1 MNKVRNLIAGLTIVS
16 LLAVGIV
23 AVAGNGF
30 SDTTDWA
37 PQQQATGDCD
47 LYERDAD
54 GDGILNSEDA
64 DWTRPLDGNGY
75 GKSEGLGQGNAG
87 NRPLDGSGY
96 GAGQGGGLGQ
106 GAGSGLQ
113 DRSCL

>member
-1 MNKVRNLIAGLTIVS
+1 MNKVRNLIVGLTIVS

-30 SDTTDWA
+30 SGTTDWA

-47 LYERDAD
+47 LYARDAD
-54 GDGILNSEDA
+54 GDGIVNSEDA
-64 DWTRPLDGNGY
+64 DWTQPLDGSGY
-75 GKSEGLGQGNAG
+75 GKFEGMGQGNAA

-96 GAGQGGGLGQ
+96 GAGQGSGRGQ
-106 GAGSGLQ
+106 GAGNGMHGGGK
-113 DRSCL
+113 